1 MSILHG
7 SFLIKKEEKYFI
19 IWGEKWRN
27 IEKEKFDLEA
37 EFLYIY
43 PFLIEDKQELGEL
56 LKQNF
61 LGGIISDE
69 AINNKDPESF
79 WQWEMALFPVQKKPK
94 SKTVIPLLYEHYLGI
109 SNKLSSVILYP
120 WDVCGVKLNM
130 DQLLRLLQQLPLNK
144 VDYIAPDLRFWSHV
158 YRWSLDLICRQK
170 FIPSIDEK
178 NNCFWQPLLDSNID
192 QGRLAHFIQLM
203 PSICRCYVENEDDPN
218 IPQQKLILEFL
229 ATILDAQIRCLL
241 TNISTPVNNELMV
254 QTWLESLNSEEKSKC
269 HLSSLDNKRL
279 QMAFDNWT
287 LPIQENLI
295 SSDYQLVKKQYRL
308 CFKLQ
313 PPSGQ
318 NQTDN
323 YDNWKLDY
331 YLQAID
337 NPDFLIPTEQIW
349 LHPHPQ
355 LEIGDRII
363 DNPQEII
370 LKGLGLA
377 AKFYEPIAESLQES
391 MPNYCSLN
399 AISAYQFI
407 RSAVWQLQDNGLG
420 IILPNGLNSGVD
432 EKRLGVKIEA
442 KVNLKKGE
450 RLNLNTLLNYNLKV
464 AVGDKTLT
472 KKEFQN
478 LLAQKSPIVEIDG
491 QWLALQPA
499 DVKAAEDILNNT
511 DSGTNLTVEDA
522 LRLSSGNSE
531 TIAKLPVVAFESS
544 GALAD
549 LINSINDNQKVEVLN
564 SPKDFQGTL
573 RPYQELGF
581 SWLYFLQKWNLG
593 GCLADD
599 MGLGKTIQL
608 IAFILTLKEK
618 KELNKPSLIV
628 APTSVL
634 NNWAREIK
642 KFAPSLNALI
652 HHGDNRS
659 KEKEFV
665 KTSKK
670 LDIII
675 TSYSLV
681 YRDFDTLNLV
691 EWQGIILDEAQNIK
705 NPQAKQTQAVH
716 ELNSEFRIALTGTPV
731 ENRLSELWSILEF
744 LNPGYLGTQQF
755 FQRRFTLPI
764 EKYGDQHSL
773 QTLRS
778 LVQPFILRRL
788 KTDKNII
795 QDLPEKQEMNVY
807 CGLSSEQAQ
816 LYQNL
821 VDESLEKINETTGIK
836 RHGLVLTLLM
846 KLKQVCNHPAHL
858 LKEEKLN
865 FSSRSGKLLRLE
877 EMLEEVVAEGDRSLI
892 FTQFAEWG
900 NLLQPY
906 LRKKLGVE
914 VLFLSGSTK
923 TEKRQEM
930 VDRFQND
937 PQGPPIFILSLK
949 AGGTGLNLTRANHVF
964 HYDRWWNPAVENQA
978 TDRAYRIGQ
987 KQNVQVHKFV
997 CSGTLEE
1004 KINDILESKQQL
1016 AEQTINSGEDWL
1028 TNLDTDQL
1036 RELLILERSAI
1047 I

>member
-1 MSILHG
+1 M
-7 SFLIKKEEKYFI
+7 
-19 IWGEKWRN
+19 
-27 IEKEKFDLEA
+27 
-37 EFLYIY
+37 
-43 PFLIEDKQELGEL
+43 
-56 LKQNF
+56 
-61 LGGIISDE
+61 GII
-69 AINNKDPESF
+69 
-79 WQWEMALFPVQKKPK
+79 VVRKK
-94 SKTVIPLLYEHYLGI
+94 S
-109 SNKLSSVILYP
+109 
-120 WDVCGVKLNM
+120 
-130 DQLLRLLQQLPLNK
+130 LLRL
-144 VDYIAPDLRFWSHV
+144 A
-158 YRWSLDLICRQK
+158 
-170 FIPSIDEK
+170 
-178 NNCFWQPLLDSNID
+178 
-192 QGRLAHFIQLM
+192 
-203 PSICRCYVENEDDPN
+203 
-218 IPQQKLILEFL
+218 
-229 ATILDAQIRCLL
+229 
-241 TNISTPVNNELMV
+241 
-254 QTWLESLNSEEKSKC
+254 
-269 HLSSLDNKRL
+269 
-279 QMAFDNWT
+279 
-287 LPIQENLI
+287 
-295 SSDYQLVKKQYRL
+295 
-308 CFKLQ
+308 
-313 PPSGQ
+313 
-318 NQTDN
+318 
-323 YDNWKLDY
+323 
-331 YLQAID
+331 
-337 NPDFLIPTEQIW
+337 
-349 LHPHPQ
+349 
-355 LEIGDRII
+355 
-363 DNPQEII
+363 
-370 LKGLGLA
+370 
-377 AKFYEPIAESLQES
+377 
-391 MPNYCSLN
+391 
-399 AISAYQFI
+399 
-407 RSAVWQLQDNGLG
+407 
-420 IILPNGLNSGVD
+420 
-432 EKRLGVKIEA
+432 
-442 KVNLKKGE
+442 
-450 RLNLNTLLNYNLKV
+450 
-464 AVGDKTLT
+464 
-472 KKEFQN
+472 
-478 LLAQKSPIVEIDG
+478 
-491 QWLALQPA
+491 
-499 DVKAAEDILNNT
+499 
-511 DSGTNLTVEDA
+511 
-522 LRLSSGNSE
+522 
-531 TIAKLPVVAFESS
+531 
-544 GALAD
+544 
-549 LINSINDNQKVEVLN
+549 
-564 SPKDFQGTL
+564 
-573 RPYQELGF
+573 
-581 SWLYFLQKWNLG
+581 
-593 GCLADD
+593 
-599 MGLGKTIQL
+599 
-608 IAFILTLKEK
+608 
-618 KELNKPSLIV
+618 
-628 APTSVL
+628 
-634 NNWAREIK
+634 
-642 KFAPSLNALI
+642 
-652 HHGDNRS
+652 
-659 KEKEFV
+659 
-665 KTSKK
+665 KK